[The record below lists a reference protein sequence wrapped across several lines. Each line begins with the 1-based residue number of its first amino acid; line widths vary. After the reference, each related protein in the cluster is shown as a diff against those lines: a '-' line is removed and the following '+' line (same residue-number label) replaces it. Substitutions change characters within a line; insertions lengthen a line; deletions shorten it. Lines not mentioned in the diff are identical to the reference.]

1 MHIGYNTPDFTCDGG
16 NEDTRRIEINFP
28 SRLTAIG
35 SAANAEEI
43 ERSRHARGEGA
54 EDFPVERKK
63 LYPDEGNHGRKAKP
77 LALATLER
85 DRRRCRRRV

>member
-1 MHIGYNTPDFTCDGG
+1 MVEMKIRVEPST
-16 NEDTRRIEINFP
+16 FP

-85 DRRRCRRRV
+85 DRRRRRRRRV